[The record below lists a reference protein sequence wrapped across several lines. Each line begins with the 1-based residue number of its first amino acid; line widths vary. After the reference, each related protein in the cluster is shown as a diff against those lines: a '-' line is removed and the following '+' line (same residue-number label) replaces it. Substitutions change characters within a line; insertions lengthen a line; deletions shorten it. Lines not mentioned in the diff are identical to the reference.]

1 MARKKKEDKV
11 VAQEESLVYK
21 GEITL
26 TTMHGNKAIRKLKKS
41 NTGKGPLFQ
50 YLMYC
55 LTGTLYPTKV
65 PKYLRVFDASDN
77 ELTTRE
83 IPTTGTPSYAFD
95 SSSASAVITFNLSST
110 ALRQLTG
117 LKKFRIYSSE
127 NASSSQIANYSAEVI
142 LDTPET
148 VTDGSI
154 LIVAWKM
161 TLSNKVGA

>member
-1 MARKKKEDKV
+1 MARKKKADKV

-26 TTMHGNKAIRKLKKS
+26 TMMHGNKVIKKLRKS

-65 PKYLRVFDASDN
+65 PKYLRVFDASDD

-83 IPTTGTPSYAFD
+83 IPTTGTPSYTFD
-95 SSSASAVITFNLSST
+95 NSSASAVVTFNLSST
-110 ALRQLTG
+110 ALKQLTG
-117 LKKFRIYSSE
+117 LKKYRIYSSE
-127 NASSSQIANYSAEVI
+127 NASSSQVANYSAEVV
-142 LDTPET
+142 LDTPEVIT
-148 VTDGSI
+148 EGST

-161 TLSNKVGA
+161 TLSNKVGG